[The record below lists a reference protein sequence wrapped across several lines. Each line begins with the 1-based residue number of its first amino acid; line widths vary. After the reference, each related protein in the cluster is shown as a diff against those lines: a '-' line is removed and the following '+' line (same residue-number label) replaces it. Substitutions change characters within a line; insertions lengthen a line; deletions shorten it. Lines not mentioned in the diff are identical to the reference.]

1 MFDILLSGTTQ
12 GLIWGLLALGFY
24 IAFRILDFA
33 DMTCEG
39 SITLGASVTA
49 LCIWSGV
56 NSFLALPIAF
66 ISGCVAGV
74 VTGLLHTKLKIPP
87 ILSGILTMSALYS
100 INIHV
105 MSAAT
110 GNGGTANVSLLNFS
124 NNTIFAIIKNIIP
137 LSKSQV
143 ALIFGALLTVGLIS
157 ALYWFFGTELG
168 CAIRATGNNEKMC
181 RAQGI
186 NTDSTKIVGLALAN
200 GLIAL
205 AGAMLCQYQ
214 GYSDVKM
221 GVGSIVIGLASIII
235 GEAIFSKAKSFYVR
249 LVGIVVGSIIYRV
262 IVALVIFSGMPADDL
277 KLMTAVVVVVALA
290 FTNYRPQIT
299 RCFSNAWA
307 RVTGLFSKKE
317 KGDKN

>member
-1 MFDILLSGTTQ
+1 
-12 GLIWGLLALGFY
+12 
-24 IAFRILDFA
+24 
-33 DMTCEG
+33 
-39 SITLGASVTA
+39 
-49 LCIWSGV
+49 
-56 NSFLALPIAF
+56 
-66 ISGCVAGV
+66 
-74 VTGLLHTKLKIPP
+74 
-87 ILSGILTMSALYS
+87 
-100 INIHV
+100 

-110 GNGGTANVSLLNFS
+110 GNAGTANVSLLNFS
-124 NNTIFAIIKNIIP
+124 SNTIFSIIKSIIP
-137 LSKSQV
+137 LTKTNV
-143 ALIFGALLTVGLIS
+143 ALIFGVLLTVGIIS

-186 NTDSTKIVGLALAN
+186 NTDSTKIIGLAIAN

-235 GEAIFSKAKSFYVR
+235 GEAIFAKAKNFYLR
-249 LVGIVVGSIIYRV
+249 LIGIVVGSIIYRV

-290 FTNYRPQIT
+290 FTNFRSDIT
-299 RCFSNAWA
+299 RIFKKFAN
-307 RVTGLFSKKE
+307 LFKKNKE
-317 KGDKN
+317 EQE

>member
-1 MFDILLSGTTQ
+1 MIDILLSGGTQ

-49 LCIWSGV
+49 LCIWHGV
-56 NSFLALPIAF
+56 NAFLALPIAF
-66 ISGCVAGV
+66 LSGCVAGLI
-74 VTGLLHTKLKIPP
+74 TGLLHTKLKIPP

-124 NNTIFAIIKNIIP
+124 ENTIFSIIKTVIP
-137 LSKSQV
+137 LTKTNV
-143 ALIFGALLTVGLIS
+143 ALIFGAILTVGIIS

-235 GEAIFSKAKSFYVR
+235 GEAIFAKAKNFYLR
-249 LVGIVVGSIIYRV
+249 LIGIVVGSIIYRI

-290 FTNYRPQIT
+290 FTNFRQQIT
-299 RCFSNAWA
+299 KAFKHFFS
-307 RVTGLFSKKE
+307 FFKKDKEE
-317 KGDKN
+317 KG

>member
-1 MFDILLSGTTQ
+1 MIDILLSGGTQ

-49 LCIWSGV
+49 LCIWHGV
-56 NSFLALPIAF
+56 NAFLALPIAF
-66 ISGCVAGV
+66 LSGCVAGL

-124 NNTIFAIIKNIIP
+124 SNTIFLMLKTIIP
-137 LSKSQV
+137 LTKTNV
-143 ALIFGALLTVGLIS
+143 ALIFGVLLTVGIIS

-235 GEAIFSKAKSFYVR
+235 GEAIFAKAKNFYLR
-249 LVGIVVGSIIYRV
+249 LIGIVVGSIIYRV

-277 KLMTAVVVVVALA
+277 KLMTAAVVILALA
-290 FTNYRPQIT
+290 FTNFRPQIT
-299 RCFSNAWA
+299 RAIKNFFA
-307 RVTGLFSKKE
+307 FFKKDKEE
-317 KGDKN
+317 KG

>member
-1 MFDILLSGTTQ
+1 MFDIILSGSTQ

-39 SITLGASVTA
+39 SITLGASVTV
-49 LCIWSGV
+49 LCIWHGV

-66 ISGCVAGV
+66 LSGCVAGL

-110 GNGGTANVSLLNFS
+110 GNAGTANVSLLNFS
-124 NNTIFAIIKNIIP
+124 SNTIFSIIKSIIP
-137 LSKSQV
+137 LTKTNV
-143 ALIFGALLTVGLIS
+143 ALIFGVLLTVGIIS

-186 NTDSTKIVGLALAN
+186 NTDSTKIIGLAIAN

-235 GEAIFSKAKSFYVR
+235 GEAIFAKAKNFYLR
-249 LVGIVVGSIIYRV
+249 LIGIVVGSIIYRV

-290 FTNYRPQIT
+290 FTNFRSDIT
-299 RCFSNAWA
+299 RIFKKLAN
-307 RVTGLFSKKE
+307 LFKKNKE
-317 KGDKN
+317 EQE

>member
-1 MFDILLSGTTQ
+1 MFDIILSGSTQ

-39 SITLGASVTA
+39 SITLGASVTV
-49 LCIWSGV
+49 LCIWHGV

-66 ISGCVAGV
+66 LSGCVAGL

-110 GNGGTANVSLLNFS
+110 GNAGTANVSLLNFS
-124 NNTIFAIIKNIIP
+124 SNTIFSIIKSIIP
-137 LSKSQV
+137 LTKTNV
-143 ALIFGALLTVGLIS
+143 ALIFGVLLTVGIIS

-168 CAIRATGNNEKMC
+168 CAIRATGNNAKMC

-186 NTDSTKIVGLALAN
+186 NTDSTKIIGLAIAN

-235 GEAIFSKAKSFYVR
+235 GEAIFAKAKNFYLR
-249 LVGIVVGSIIYRV
+249 LIGIVVGSIIYRV

-290 FTNYRPQIT
+290 FTNFRSDIT
-299 RCFSNAWA
+299 RIFKKLAN
-307 RVTGLFSKKE
+307 LFKKNKE
-317 KGDKN
+317 EQE

>member
-1 MFDILLSGTTQ
+1 MFDIILSGSTQ

-39 SITLGASVTA
+39 SITLGASVTV
-49 LCIWSGV
+49 LCIWHGV

-66 ISGCVAGV
+66 LSGCVAGL

-110 GNGGTANVSLLNFS
+110 GNAGTANVSLLNFS
-124 NNTIFAIIKNIIP
+124 SNTIFSIIKSIIP
-137 LSKSQV
+137 LTKTNV
-143 ALIFGALLTVGLIS
+143 ALIFGVLLTVGIIS

-186 NTDSTKIVGLALAN
+186 NTDSTKIIGLAIAN

-235 GEAIFSKAKSFYVR
+235 GEAIFAKAKNFYLR
-249 LVGIVVGSIIYRV
+249 LIGIVVGSIIYRV

-290 FTNYRPQIT
+290 FTNFRSDIT
-299 RCFSNAWA
+299 RIFKKFAN
-307 RVTGLFSKKE
+307 LFKKNKE
-317 KGDKN
+317 EQE

>member
-1 MFDILLSGTTQ
+1 MIDILLSGTTQ

-56 NSFLALPIAF
+56 NAFLALPIAF
-66 ISGCVAGV
+66 LSGCAAGL

-124 NNTIFAIIKNIIP
+124 SNTIFSIIKTFLP
-137 LSKSQV
+137 LTKTNV
-143 ALIFGALLTVGLIS
+143 ALIFGALLTAGIIS

-205 AGAMLCQYQ
+205 SGAMLCQYQ

-235 GEAIFSKAKSFYVR
+235 GEAIFSKAKSFYLR
-249 LVGIVVGSIIYRV
+249 LIGIVVGSIIYRV

-277 KLMTAVVVVVALA
+277 KLMTAAVVVVALA
-290 FTNYRPQIT
+290 FTNFRPQIT
-299 RCFSNAWA
+299 RAFKNLF
-307 RVTGLFSKKE
+307 RVFKK
-317 KGDKN
+317 DKEEQDK